1 MQTFKNV
8 VNFTNLKR
16 QNVLTLFLN
25 FVANDKSKLL
35 NLTGKIIS
43 GDMFLDL
50 PNVPNVLIWFLLI
63 MFF

>member
-25 FVANDKSKLL
+25 FVVNDKSKLL
-35 NLTGKIIS
+35 SLTGKIIS

>member
-25 FVANDKSKLL
+25 FVVNDKSKLL